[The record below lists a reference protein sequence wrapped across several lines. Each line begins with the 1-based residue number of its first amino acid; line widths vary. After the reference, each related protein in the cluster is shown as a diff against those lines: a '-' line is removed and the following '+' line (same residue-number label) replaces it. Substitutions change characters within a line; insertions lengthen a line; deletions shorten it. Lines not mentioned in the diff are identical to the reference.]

1 MHTDPEGE
9 DGFLAPS
16 PRLLAGG
23 SVPTAMAQ
31 TQKVSK
37 TLILRLCFSSC
48 FIDQANEG

>member
-1 MHTDPEGE
+1 MLTDPGGEG
-9 DGFLAPS
+9 GFLALS
-16 PRLLAGG
+16 PRFLAGG

-37 TLILRLCFSSC
+37 TLILILCFSSC